1 MLKINKVMSGHSKW
15 STIKRKKG
23 AIDSKRSKIF
33 SRLSKELTVSAREG
47 GPDPEANPRLRLAI
61 NNAKGVNMPKENVL
75 RAINK
80 AEKDDSILQETS
92 YEGYLPNGIAVFI
105 ECLSD
110 NNNRTV
116 GNIRSVFNK
125 RGGSLGTNGS
135 LSFLFDR
142 KGVFNVPKGNLD
154 PDEFQ
159 LDIIDAGVEDFQVE
173 DEMFVIICALE
184 DFGSVQKK
192 LEEMGIE
199 PEVAELQRIPNDT
212 KVLTANEALKIMK
225 IIEDFEEDEDVQNV
239 FHNLEMTDELMEARG
254 GKGEGRS

>member
-1 MLKINKVMSGHSKW
+1 MSGHSKW
-15 STIKRKKG
+15 STIKRRKG
-23 AIDSKRSKIF
+23 AVDAKRSKIF
-33 SRLSKELTVSAREG
+33 SRISKELTVAAREG

-61 NNAKGVNMPKENVL
+61 NNAKGVNMPKDNVM

-80 AEKDDSILQETS
+80 AEKDGAILQETT

-110 NNNRTV
+110 NNKRTV
-116 GNIRSVFNK
+116 GNIRSIFNK
-125 RGGSLGTNGS
+125 RGGNLGTNGS

-159 LDIIDAGVEDFQVE
+159 LDIIDAGVEDFQIE
-173 DEMFVIICALE
+173 DEMFIITCALE
-184 DFGSVQKK
+184 DFGNVQKK

-199 PEVAELQRIPNDT
+199 PEVSELQRIPNKT
-212 KVLTANEALKIMK
+212 KNLTVNESLKIMK
-225 IIEDFEEDEDVQNV
+225 IIEEFEEDEDVQNV
-239 FHNLEMTDELMEARG
+239 FHNLEITDEIMEVME
-254 GKGEGRS
+254 GK